1 MFNWKSL
8 FFDEILELY
17 GGNIFM
23 AEMDYEAQGYSHL
36 EWCLMLTTAT
46 LDNTIP
52 KTVVA
57 LMIERAGVR
66 K

>member
-8 FFDEILELY
+8 SFDEILELY

-36 EWCLMLTTAT
+36 KWCLMLTIAT